1 MYLVLVVWLPVDF
14 RYPGLGRADGSSIR
28 YLGRRREV
36 SRDHGVHTGGHAL
49 DIGGLVTN
57 RATKERKLMVLMISD
72 LELDLDQPEMIE
84 VGEAVHAL
92 ADEELDRT
100 LANRLDLSYPVD
112 EQAMEQALSRI
123 EEPE

>member
-1 MYLVLVVWLPVDF
+1 M
-14 RYPGLGRADGSSIR
+14 
-28 YLGRRREV
+28 
-36 SRDHGVHTGGHAL
+36 
-49 DIGGLVTN
+49 TN

>member
-1 MYLVLVVWLPVDF
+1 
-14 RYPGLGRADGSSIR
+14 
-28 YLGRRREV
+28 
-36 SRDHGVHTGGHAL
+36 
-49 DIGGLVTN
+49 VTN

-72 LELDLDQPEMIE
+72 LELDLDQSEMIE

-123 EEPE
+123 EELE

>member
-1 MYLVLVVWLPVDF
+1 
-14 RYPGLGRADGSSIR
+14 
-28 YLGRRREV
+28 
-36 SRDHGVHTGGHAL
+36 
-49 DIGGLVTN
+49 VTN

>member
-1 MYLVLVVWLPVDF
+1 
-14 RYPGLGRADGSSIR
+14 
-28 YLGRRREV
+28 
-36 SRDHGVHTGGHAL
+36 
-49 DIGGLVTN
+49 VTN

-72 LELDLDQPEMIE
+72 LELDLDQSEMIE

>member
-1 MYLVLVVWLPVDF
+1 M
-14 RYPGLGRADGSSIR
+14 
-28 YLGRRREV
+28 
-36 SRDHGVHTGGHAL
+36 
-49 DIGGLVTN
+49 TN

-72 LELDLDQPEMIE
+72 LELDLDQSEMIE